1 MYPTTRPCAGCGGVF
16 IPKVN
21 NQKYC
26 GITCRRAV
34 YRTNGPESTDRQYA
48 LISGNWVT
56 YFNRLCTRSFNR
68 SGLTSAQMVDLLH
81 KQGGKCALSGVELTC
96 VLQKGVVSKT
106 NASID
111 RISPLND
118 AFVIFYNQVPNYY
131 TSVAYDAGNY
141 KTIGSAFEFGGLQ
154 DGSSTKNELM
164 EAILEFFGGLPTGL
178 TLNPL
183 QSDYPVRE

>member
-48 LISGNWVT
+48 LISGNWVK

-111 RISPLND
+111 RIDPKGPYTVENVQLVCAVLNKFRIDTPLD
-118 AFVIFYNQVPNYY
+118 EFV
-131 TSVAYDAGNY
+131 SWCRKVA
-141 KTIGSAFEFGGLQ
+141 KH
-154 DGSSTKNELM
+154 
-164 EAILEFFGGLPTGL
+164 AI
-178 TLNPL
+178 
-183 QSDYPVRE
+183 R

>member
-1 MYPTTRPCAGCGGVF
+1 MYPTARPCAGCGGVF

-26 GITCRRAV
+26 GIKCRRAV
-34 YRTNGPESTDRQYA
+34 YRTSGPESTDRQYA
-48 LISGNWVT
+48 LISGNWVK

-111 RISPLND
+111 RIDPKGPYTVENVQLVCAVLNKFRIDTPLD
-118 AFVIFYNQVPNYY
+118 EFV
-131 TSVAYDAGNY
+131 SWCRKVA
-141 KTIGSAFEFGGLQ
+141 KH
-154 DGSSTKNELM
+154 
-164 EAILEFFGGLPTGL
+164 AI
-178 TLNPL
+178 
-183 QSDYPVRE
+183 R